1 MNEIICFQVAPRVD
15 TPTSPT
21 TKEDMVHQNLSE
33 TATHSTPASPI
44 IDKNKQMKNGV
55 SNIADIEITTAN
67 SEIVWSGTDEAPSP
81 VQAPSSASS
90 GFSDDDS
97 LHGEPSGF
105 QSFTMEQLV
114 ADLKARGRAGLVA
127 EYAEIRQRPP
137 DGSFNNA
144 KCVIVIFLYLCEN
157 VPPPLSSSSEL
168 ILLYCLF

>member
-1 MNEIICFQVAPRVD
+1 
-15 TPTSPT
+15 
-21 TKEDMVHQNLSE
+21 MVHQNLSE